1 MTENDNEH
9 VIGEDN
15 ESLHPKAI
23 VDFQPN
29 NILDTF
35 SEKSTGIFESSA
47 TKLVNNNNENM
58 NKFSIDLGQ
67 QSVSGIN
74 DRLTKNNT
82 GVATISVNPNK
93 NKNKTRTVTICVNP
107 RNTSRANA
115 RNEDNNNIS
124 EFS

>member
-1 MTENDNEH
+1 MTENDNEP
-9 VIGEDN
+9 VTGKDN

-35 SEKSTGIFESSA
+35 SEKSTGIFESFA

-58 NKFSIDLGQ
+58 NKFLIDLGQ

-74 DRLTKNNT
+74 NRLTKNNT

-93 NKNKTRTVTICVNP
+93 NKNKTRTATISVNP

-124 EFS
+124 ECS